1 MLFPR
6 TRFVYF
12 QLVAVK
18 FVAAERGHR
27 GVGLSAIVH
36 RDERKAARFA
46 SEPVHHELDFIDGSM
61 LLEQILKIVLSG
73 LKGEIT
79 YVHFHCV
86 LILEKLPSYR
96 AVPGN
101 RVSNHQ

>member
-6 TRFVYF
+6 TRFVHF

-18 FVAAERGHR
+18 FVAVERGHR

-61 LLEQILKIVLSG
+61 LFEQILKIVLSG
-73 LKGEIT
+73 LK
-79 YVHFHCV
+79 
-86 LILEKLPSYR
+86 
-96 AVPGN
+96 
-101 RVSNHQ
+101 